1 MAKSECE
8 PRSDQWSTP
17 STWSARASASVLS
30 FLPPLAFT
38 FFLDTSKHPP
48 FQGDSFS
55 RRKWREENSDAAD
68 TPPQLQAS
76 EPRGACG
83 KKSAT
88 GYRSLPSEWEL
99 MQEAGAAWWELPA
112 KGRGSWL
119 GRNVPDSLLCKGVAH
134 AQSWQTQGRRVTR
147 SPRCHEALRPL
158 LFQTQLS
165 SSSQVICV
173 LLRQFFLF
181 VPLRFYFW
189 SGIIAFFLIT
199 T

>member
-8 PRSDQWSTP
+8 PRSDLWSTP
-17 STWSARASASVLS
+17 STWSSRASASVLS

-48 FQGDSFS
+48 FQGNSFS

-68 TPPQLQAS
+68 KPPSCKCLSPAAPVARKAPQGTEAS
-76 EPRGACG
+76 PQNESACR
-83 KKSAT
+83 KQ
-88 GYRSLPSEWEL
+88 EL
-99 MQEAGAAWWELPA
+99 NGGSSQQKAGAAGWAEMFLTLYFVKVWRTLRA
-112 KGRGSWL
+112 
-119 GRNVPDSLLCKGVAH
+119 
-134 AQSWQTQGRRVTR
+134 GRRRGAESRARPDVTR
-147 SPRCHEALRPL
+147 HSGP
-158 LFQTQLS
+158 FSSTQLS